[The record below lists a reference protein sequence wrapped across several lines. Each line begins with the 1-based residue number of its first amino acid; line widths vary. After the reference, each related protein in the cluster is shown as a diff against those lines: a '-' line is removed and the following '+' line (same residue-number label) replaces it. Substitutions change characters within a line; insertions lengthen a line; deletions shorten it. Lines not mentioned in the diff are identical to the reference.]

1 MFKILITSFFL
12 LLFSHASLAAE
23 PLIVGVMTQEDPIS
37 YFRGGKAE
45 GIAVDIFKAVAKKSN
60 VSYQFVPLHSEREG
74 YEMLMAN
81 KLDAALGIF
90 TLNSLHFGDVF
101 YSSPYF
107 INTVGVVVPDSHVS
121 FSRAIKEIG
130 NPLFVGTFIWALF
143 FLLLF
148 TFILWL
154 IEHKAHPQL
163 RQLNFVAGLG
173 YAMWDI
179 LSSFLRDLVYEPATT
194 AGRVVMSL
202 WLMCSVIFMTVL
214 ASIVT
219 ATIINISSFDNQKI
233 NHESDLH
240 GKRIVTL
247 ATEHLEQFG
256 PKFGSSLMQAKTEK
270 EALDMLVSGEADVLI
285 EDKAIAEQYLKTH
298 ADLPVHLANL
308 TLKKDLFV
316 FVFNKKYS
324 EAATVFNRTLLDFQ
338 DTGGSQ
344 NVCARYLYSGLI
356 DCAL

>member
-1 MFKILITSFFL
+1 M
-12 LLFSHASLAAE
+12 
-23 PLIVGVMTQEDPIS
+23 
-37 YFRGGKAE
+37 
-45 GIAVDIFKAVAKKSN
+45 
-60 VSYQFVPLHSEREG
+60 
-74 YEMLMAN
+74 
-81 KLDAALGIF
+81 
-90 TLNSLHFGDVF
+90 
-101 YSSPYF
+101 
-107 INTVGVVVPDSHVS
+107 
-121 FSRAIKEIG
+121 
-130 NPLFVGTFIWALF
+130 
-143 FLLLF
+143 
-148 TFILWL
+148 